1 MERQEVISFLEGLVG
16 QRFSMQS
23 LNDKLEKVF
32 NQKVELQN
40 TSLLREQENDDDD
53 LADYNLM
60 FNIEDGSEQSGFF
73 DIYMLPMRRKG
84 FDGADMYI
92 TEVGYEFFN

>member
-1 MERQEVISFLEGLVG
+1 MEQQEVISFLEGLVG

-32 NQKVELQN
+32 KQKVELQN

-73 DIYMLPMRRKG
+73 DIYMLPMRRKR

-92 TEVGYEFFN
+92 TEVGYEFG

>member
-1 MERQEVISFLEGLVG
+1 MKRQEVISFLEGLVG
-16 QRFSMQS
+16 QRFNMQS

-32 NQKVELQN
+32 KQKVELQN

-92 TEVGYEFFN
+92 TEVGYEFG

>member
-60 FNIEDGSEQSGFF
+60 FSIEDGSEQSGFF
-73 DIYMLPMRRKG
+73 DIYMLPMRRNG

-92 TEVGYEFFN
+92 TEVGYEFG

>member
-16 QRFSMQS
+16 QRFNMQS

-32 NQKVELQN
+32 KQKVELQN

-92 TEVGYEFFN
+92 TEVGYEFG

>member
-32 NQKVELQN
+32 IQKVELQN

-73 DIYMLPMRRKG
+73 DIYMLPMRRNG

-92 TEVGYEFFN
+92 TEVGYEFG

>member
-32 NQKVELQN
+32 IQKVELQN

-92 TEVGYEFFN
+92 TEVGYEFG

>member
-1 MERQEVISFLEGLVG
+1 MEKQEVMSFLEGLVG
-16 QRFSMQS
+16 QRFNMQS

-92 TEVGYEFFN
+92 TEVGYEFG

>member
-32 NQKVELQN
+32 TQKVELQN

-92 TEVGYEFFN
+92 TEVGYEFG

>member
-1 MERQEVISFLEGLVG
+1 MERQEIISFLEGLVG
-16 QRFSMQS
+16 QRFNMQS

-92 TEVGYEFFN
+92 TEVGYEFG

>member
-73 DIYMLPMRRKG
+73 DVYMLPMRRKG

-92 TEVGYEFFN
+92 TEVGYEFG